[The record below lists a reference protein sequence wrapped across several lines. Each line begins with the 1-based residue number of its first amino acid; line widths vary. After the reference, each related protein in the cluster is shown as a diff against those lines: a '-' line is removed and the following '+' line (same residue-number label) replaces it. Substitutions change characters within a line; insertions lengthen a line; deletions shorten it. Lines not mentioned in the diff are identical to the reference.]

1 MVLGHIDRQEYFL
14 ARYKELLVDFISV
27 SNGLVCSTSDSVSD
41 IEGLIKKI
49 SGFLSKK
56 RNYRDVFAVLQD
68 VYAADD
74 GTFVHS
80 LNVALICYVFA
91 GWLGFTKAEQ
101 RTATL
106 CGLFHDVGKI
116 SISEDIIKKPGKLSD
131 DERDEMK
138 KHTING
144 YNLLV
149 ASGETD
155 IHVCNAALMHHE
167 RMDGSG
173 YPYGLKGVQID
184 KFARIVA
191 IADVYDALTAERVY
205 RKAIR
210 VDKVLTI
217 LQEEKDGYDEEYL
230 MVFLRCSAQ
239 LMEVI

>member
-1 MVLGHIDRQEYFL
+1 MALWYTGRQEYFL
-14 ARYKELLVDFISV
+14 ANYKDILVDFISV
-27 SNGLVCSTSDSVSD
+27 SNGLVCSTSDGVSD

-49 SGFLSKK
+49 SCFLSKK
-56 RNYRDVFAVLQD
+56 RNYRDVFAMLQG
-68 VYAADD
+68 VYASDN

-106 CGLFHDVGKI
+106 CGLFHDVGKV
-116 SISEDIIKKPGKLSD
+116 SISEEIIKKPGKLTD
-131 DERDEMK
+131 DEREEMK

-149 ASGETD
+149 ASGETNV
-155 IHVCNAALMHHE
+155 HVCNAALMHHE

-173 YPYGLKGVQID
+173 YPYGLGKTQID

-191 IADVYDALTAERVY
+191 IADVYDALTAERAY
-205 RKAIR
+205 RKAMR
-210 VDKVLTI
+210 VDRVLST
-217 LQEEKDGYDEEYL
+217 LQEEKEGYDEEYL
-230 MVFLRCSAQ
+230 TVFLRRSAQ
-239 LMEVI
+239 LMDVV

>member
-1 MVLGHIDRQEYFL
+1 MARGYIRRQEYFL
-14 ARYKELLVDFISV
+14 ANYKDMLVDFISV

-49 SGFLSKK
+49 SSFLSKK
-56 RNYRDVFAVLQD
+56 KNYRDVFAMLQD

-91 GWLGFTKAEQ
+91 GWLGFSKAEQ

-106 CGLFHDVGKI
+106 CGLFHDVGKV
-116 SISEDIIKKPGKLSD
+116 SISESIIKKPGKLSD
-131 DERDEMK
+131 DEREEMK

-155 IHVCNAALMHHE
+155 VHVCNAALMHHE

-173 YPYGLKGVQID
+173 YPYGLKGAQID
-184 KFARIVA
+184 KFARVVA
-191 IADVYDALTAERVY
+191 IADVYDALTAERTY
-205 RKAIR
+205 RSALR
-210 VDKVLTI
+210 VDKVLTT
-217 LQEEKDGYDEEYL
+217 LQEERAGYDEEYL
-230 MVFLRCSAQ
+230 RVFLRCSAR
-239 LMEVI
+239 LMEVE